1 MHCQYYALFQELYLF
16 HPYINICIGSRHL
29 ILISSQY
36 TKEITIKF
44 QRKYFKGKVVRVD
57 GFRPEFKAIYKEFQH
72 RIDSVKDGDGYTDDC
87 FSSLPLSYCCA
98 TCSITNSTSIL
109 FLSLCAV

>member
-1 MHCQYYALFQELYLF
+1 MSIQQPVFDSDKTD
-16 HPYINICIGSRHL
+16 IDISIGSSHL
-29 ILISSQY
+29 ILVSSQY
-36 TKEITIKF
+36 INKITIKF
-44 QRKYFKGKVVRVD
+44 QCKCFKGKVVRVH

>member
-1 MHCQYYALFQELYLF
+1 MHCQYYALFQGLYLF
-16 HPYINICIGSRHL
+16 PLYINIGICSSHL
-29 ILISSQY
+29 ILVSSLY
-36 TKEITIKF
+36 IREITIKF
-44 QRKYFKGKVVRVD
+44 QRKCFKGKVVRVD